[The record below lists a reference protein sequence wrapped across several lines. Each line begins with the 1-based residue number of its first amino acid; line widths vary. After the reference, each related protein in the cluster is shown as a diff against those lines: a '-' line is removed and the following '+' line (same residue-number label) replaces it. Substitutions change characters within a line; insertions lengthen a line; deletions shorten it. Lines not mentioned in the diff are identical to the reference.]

1 MERLTYRETDGHA
14 LLLYGADAK
23 WRKTEQYGILD
34 AAIQKLAAY
43 EDSKLAPEDIPT
55 ALEMCKASM
64 ALDELKRYQDTGLRP
79 KQVRELQERQDKI
92 VEQLEDAQDEY
103 YQKYHNEHV
112 DIMYNEGKSDGMQ
125 VAINIVKGGG
135 LNEENDT

>member
-43 EDSKLAPEDIPT
+43 EDSGLSPEDIPT
-55 ALEMCKASM
+55 ALEMCKVSM
-64 ALDELKRYQDTGLRP
+64 ALDELKRYQDTGLTP
-79 KQVRELQERQDKI
+79 EQVRELQEKQDKAI
-92 VEQLEDAQDEY
+92 ERLEDFQD
-103 YQKYHNEHV
+103 
-112 DIMYNEGKSDGMQ
+112 
-125 VAINIVKGGG
+125 IVGYD
-135 LNEENDT
+135 LLTVQACIRIVREAV